1 MCDLVLGDEGKLSVP
16 PELVSVY
23 LEKVSNLI
31 SIDILFNFHTYHIL
45 SFSYIQLGYEFWN
58 IWMLLTTT
66 KAKNYVR
73 PISLTVFGI
82 CQ

>member
-1 MCDLVLGDEGKLSVP
+1 MLGDEGKLYVP

-23 LEKVSNLI
+23 REKVSNLI
-31 SIDILFNFHTYHIL
+31 FIDIFFNLHTYHIL
-45 SFSYIQLGYEFWN
+45 SFSYIQFGYEFWN
-58 IWMLLTTT
+58 IWMFLTTT
-66 KAKNYVR
+66 KAENYVR